1 MLAPRPRARNTDGAR
16 APRTNTRERDGG
28 CASIRRVRLVPLAS
42 LALSI
47 VLGCGGPPALSTRR
61 LEGEPG
67 TDDED
72 AGEPLV
78 LGTVT
83 LPALPASV
91 HADDEVVHDALGLA
105 REAAVPER
113 PALSDDAAAADVIAY
128 MNTEFH
134 DWMLSR
140 ARAIG
145 TARTALRTME
155 HGDTDEYVL
164 ASAIVGALFA
174 MLAEEVATLPLPRS
188 IRDDAH
194 QRVLVREALLETA
207 APLYQRA
214 VDAFGG
220 CASSA
225 VSSADPTLDP
235 WATYCDAAI
244 RAAEEAPRPVDAPGA
259 RADHAREDEEDEAR

>member
-1 MLAPRPRARNTDGAR
+1 MLALRPRRRNSYGAR
-16 APRTNTRERDGG
+16 RHRQRTGREDHEG
-28 CASIRRVRLVPLAS
+28 CASIPRVRIVPLLFLS
-42 LALSI
+42 LW
-47 VLGCGGPPALSTRR
+47 LGCGGPPPLSTRR

-67 TDDED
+67 GEDED

-91 HADDEVVHDALGLA
+91 HGDDEVVHGALGLA
-105 REAAVPER
+105 REAAVPPR
-113 PALSDDAAAADVIAY
+113 PELSDDADAATVIAY

-174 MLAEEVATLPLPRS
+174 MLAEEVATLPLPRA
-188 IRDDAH
+188 IREDAH

-214 VDAFGG
+214 IDAFGG

-225 VSSADPTLDP
+225 VSSADPTLDA
-235 WATYCDAAI
+235 WATYCDGAI
-244 RAAEEAPRPVDAPGA
+244 RDAEEAPRPVDTAAPSGSSA
-259 RADHAREDEEDEAR
+259 VDSEAS

>member
-1 MLAPRPRARNTDGAR
+1 M
-16 APRTNTRERDGG
+16 
-28 CASIRRVRLVPLAS
+28 RRVRCVPLLS
-42 LALSI
+42 LSLCVA
-47 VLGCGGPPALSTRR
+47 LGCGGSPPLSTRR

-67 TDDED
+67 GDED

-83 LPALPASV
+83 LPPLPASV
-91 HADDEVVHDALGLA
+91 HGDDEVVHDALGLA
-105 REAAVPER
+105 REAAVPPR
-113 PALSDDAAAADVIAY
+113 PPLSDDATSAEVTAY
-128 MNTEFH
+128 IDSEFH

-145 TARTALRTME
+145 AARTALRTME

-174 MLAEEVATLPLPRS
+174 MLAEEVATTPLPRA
-188 IRDDAH
+188 IREDAH
-194 QRVLVREALLETA
+194 ERVLVREALLETA

-214 VDAFGG
+214 IDAFGG

-244 RAAEEAPRPVDAPGA
+244 RDAEEAPQPVDAAGPTA
-259 RADHAREDEEDEAR
+259 QEDHAP